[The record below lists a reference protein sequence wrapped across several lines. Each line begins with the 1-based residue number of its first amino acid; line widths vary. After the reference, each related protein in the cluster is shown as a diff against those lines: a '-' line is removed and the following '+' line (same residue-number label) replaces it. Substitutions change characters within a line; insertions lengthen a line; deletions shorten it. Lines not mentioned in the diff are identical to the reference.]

1 MEEFFVNMAIASF
14 GLVILMGLLV
24 GLLNWLEE
32 QFLLAQTMGWSD
44 VIMLVILFGVA
55 ALIASTM

>member
-24 GLLNWLEE
+24 CLLNWLEE